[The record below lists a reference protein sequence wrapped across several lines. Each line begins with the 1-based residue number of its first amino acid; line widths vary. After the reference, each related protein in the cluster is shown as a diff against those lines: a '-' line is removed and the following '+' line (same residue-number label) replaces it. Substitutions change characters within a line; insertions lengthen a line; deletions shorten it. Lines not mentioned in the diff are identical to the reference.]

1 MTVWNYLYGF
11 PIHFLRIAPILYS
24 KKLIKYLKLR
34 LSEVY
39 VSFGKYQIWL
49 FDCGLRSGRE
59 RQFVNIRFQ
68 LCWNLILLFVIVG
81 LDPTIQK
88 ISDSLKI
95 LIQSIPDQEMKRDPS
110 GEGWMILIR
119 WVSPTLG
126 LLSITAS
133 FKRVPGCRM

>member
-39 VSFGKYQIWL
+39 VSFGKYRIWL

-59 RQFVNIRFQ
+59 
-68 LCWNLILLFVIVG
+68 
-81 LDPTIQK
+81 
-88 ISDSLKI
+88 
-95 LIQSIPDQEMKRDPS
+95 
-110 GEGWMILIR
+110 
-119 WVSPTLG
+119 
-126 LLSITAS
+126 
-133 FKRVPGCRM
+133 